1 MKKAEPWELFNDVSK
16 GYSGLYDQLTEN
28 IKKYFILNILDSD
41 CINRMLD
48 VGNGGINP
56 EDILSKDIANKLDL
70 FVGNDLSFDMLT
82 RTRRSTGVSVNSD
95 ALTLPFKKKSFD
107 TILVMSFIHHIGF
120 KSEEKNLHHRL
131 RMFLENLAPLL
142 KEEGCIY
149 IIESTLPRFFERLER
164 YLYLPLYTKVLRK
177 KFTPTFMFSSGDL
190 QNILNEYFDNEI
202 LEYKWIYELFDS
214 KWEMMAPTLFFKW
227 LKLPV
232 VFSPYKMLFCKCRPK
247 KSRRIYE
254 D

>member
-1 MKKAEPWELFNDVSK
+1 MKKAEPKELFNDVSK
-16 GYSGLYDQLTEN
+16 GYSGLYGQLTEN

-82 RTRRSTGVSVNSD
+82 RTRRSIGVSVISD

-107 TILVMSFIHHIGF
+107 TILVMLFIHHIGF

-131 RMFLENLAPLL
+131 RMFLENL
-142 KEEGCIY
+142 
-149 IIESTLPRFFERLER
+149 
-164 YLYLPLYTKVLRK
+164 
-177 KFTPTFMFSSGDL
+177 
-190 QNILNEYFDNEI
+190 
-202 LEYKWIYELFDS
+202 
-214 KWEMMAPTLFFKW
+214 APTLFFKW

-247 KSRRIYE
+247 KSRRNYE